1 MHDTDIYLPQ
11 RGHTSRTILHNSI
24 RSSYRSRR
32 IRLHPHINQITI
44 REVHLTNR
52 FQGKRRSRFN
62 RIFYRIMF
70 LHIIPDKFSGTIIVT
85 QATTTTCRYHRIKL
99 HIVIRICVSE
109 MSTATTTKISKMN
122 SIIIHQ
128 HKTTCSCP
136 HALRL
141 FNSGYFKKGIIPS
154 FQLFHTGPLVD
165 TQIFI
170 GTNHI
175 GRLQVLPRPISFCII
190 HVICILVIFVSTSYR
205 FTGQTFTINCF
216 KNIHVQF
223 PVTIDKINIRISIL
237 IFENIITFTEE
248 TGYH

>member
-1 MHDTDIYLPQ
+1 MTPTFICHKG
-11 RGHTSRTILHNSI
+11 GHTSRTILHNSI

-52 FQGKRRSRFN
+52 FQRKRRSRFN

-122 SIIIHQ
+122 SIIIPQLKQLVVAHTPCGFLTAGTSRKASF
-128 HKTTCSCP
+128 H
-136 HALRL
+136 L
-141 FNSGYFKKGIIPS
+141 FNCF
-154 FQLFHTGPLVD
+154 
-165 TQIFI
+165 
-170 GTNHI
+170 
-175 GRLQVLPRPISFCII
+175 
-190 HVICILVIFVSTSYR
+190 ILVPS
-205 FTGQTFTINCF
+205 
-216 KNIHVQF
+216 
-223 PVTIDKINIRISIL
+223 
-237 IFENIITFTEE
+237 
-248 TGYH
+248 